1 MKGQMKNYEISNKSV
16 KANGWVVT
24 GLTLLLLAAM
34 AGSCLLGAADIKFDE
49 IWHSQIFW
57 RLRLPRV
64 LMSVLVG
71 AVLSVCGAAYQSIF
85 RNPLTDPYV
94 LGVSSGASL
103 GAAVAILLGL
113 EAWLWGVGGM
123 ALAAA
128 LATVWLI
135 YVHIKS
141 DNVELKHIIEEFNRV
156 ALTRPEVAFT
166 LIHNG
171 KDINVLKKAKSLKF
185 RIQDLLGSNVA
196 DPLVELQSDTSVVKI
211 SGYVCRPDLARKTPG
226 NQYLFVNGRYFRS
239 PYLHKAIMNAYGE
252 MVAEGAIPSYFIY
265 LETDPHSI
273 DVNIHPTK
281 TEIKFEEDSVV
292 FQVLYAA
299 VREALG
305 SNSFGASI
313 DFSRPAE
320 GMPVFSNRY
329 ESFRPDVFAPSVEVD
344 ADYNPFNSEGGIPAS
359 GDAPAQAP
367 SFRHGQDYSS
377 YVHKTDDY
385 GKLFDDSPVS
395 KERQLIVIQGKYI
408 VSPSATGMMVVS
420 ARRAKE
426 RILYEKFLKVLS
438 AGGHVSQ
445 SALFPVQLRVGAVNV
460 PLLQDNL
467 PLLEKCGFDISILGV
482 DTIVVSGVPDGYSCD
497 PGMVEAMVSDLILI
511 LSDGTSSLPGVMES
525 SLAEKFARL
534 GAAEADPVGSQWD
547 AAKLLDALFA
557 CENAEFTP
565 SGKKIISEMSV
576 EQMEKLF

>member
-211 SGYVCRPDLARKTPG
+211 SGYICRPDLARKTPG